1 MALEKTLRLS
11 AKSLGDNGCAPRL
24 YIWFTSCSKAQ
35 AEQNFAGAGP
45 FCPSVFRWR
54 HFCPWFFRC
63 MYATTGGVCA
73 RHCST
78 VFMKHVFPRLR
89 SPTPMPPLALDDPL
103 GDDPLD
109 IGVV

>member
-1 MALEKTLRLS
+1 
-11 AKSLGDNGCAPRL
+11 
-24 YIWFTSCSKAQ
+24 
-35 AEQNFAGAGP
+35 
-45 FCPSVFRWR
+45 
-54 HFCPWFFRC
+54 

-103 GDDPLD
+103 D
-109 IGVV
+109 IGVGCEVGTKKTHKNVYEVSK